1 MADFTWE
8 DPGIGAFFKGQ
19 EREEARAKALSDLQT
34 ADVNRLRT
42 LQEIYNSQQMLPL
55 EIALKQKEEAFKGL
69 INQKTEGE
77 IKEAEQRRKREATD
91 NFFNYMLKYNDP
103 QGAVEYSGVPPQFA
117 QKFMS
122 LSPEQRDVLIKEWVK
137 RAAEPE
143 RVKEEIKTQGKLQE
157 IKEQGRQRILD
168 EALKQQE
175 MTRRALALQT
185 LKNQAAMDLQKLKLS
200 VSSMMSKTYQQEVI
214 RLIEQAEAIKNS
226 PNSGDPDVEAKR
238 IEMINNLTQRANTI
252 YMLDIQMKQAAA
264 QQQQAG
270 KPDIGAATGG
280 RIPTYPQPNPMM
292 PYGGQG
298 GLGPIPQIGNIP
310 AVPDVPPPGAVR
322 PRR

>member
-19 EREEARAKALSDLQT
+19 ERAEARAKALSDLQT
-34 ADVNRLRT
+34 ADVNRARM
-42 LQEIYNSQQMLPL
+42 LQEIYKNEQMLPL
-55 EIALKQKEEAFKGL
+55 DIELKKQEAALKGL
-69 INQKTEGE
+69 IAKKTEGD
-77 IKEAEQRRKREATD
+77 ITEAEQRRRREATD

-157 IKEQGRQRILD
+157 IREQGKERFAL
-168 EALKQQE
+168 EAMRQQE
-175 MTRRALALQT
+175 MTKRALALQE
-185 LKNQAAMDLQKLKLS
+185 LKNQAAMELQKLKLS

-214 RLIEQAEAIKNS
+214 RLIEQAEALKNS
-226 PNSGDPDVEAKR
+226 PNSGDPEIEAKR

-298 GLGPIPQIGNIP
+298 GLGPIPQIGNIT
-310 AVPDVPPPGAVR
+310 AVPEVPPPGAVR

>member
-19 EREEARAKALSDLQT
+19 ERAEGRAKTLSDLQT
-34 ADVNRLRT
+34 ADINRAKS
-42 LQEIYNSQQMLPL
+42 LQEMYRNEQMLPL
-55 EIALKQKEEAFKGL
+55 DLELKKQEAALRGL
-69 INQKTEGE
+69 IAKKTEGE
-77 IKEAEQRRKREATD
+77 ITEAEQKRRREATD

-122 LSPEQRDVLIKEWVK
+122 LSPEQRDVLMKEWIK

-143 RVKEEIKTQGKLQE
+143 RVKEEIKTQGKISEIQE
-157 IKEQGRQRILD
+157 QAKERFKLETMR
-168 EALKQQE
+168 QQE
-175 MTRRALALQT
+175 MTKRALALQG
-185 LKNQAAMDLQKLKLS
+185 LKNQAAMELQKLKLS

-214 RLIEQAEAIKNS
+214 HLVEQAEALKNA

-238 IEMINNLTQRANTI
+238 LEMINNLTQRANTI
-252 YMLDIQMKQAAA
+252 YMLDIQLKQAAA

-270 KPDIGAATGG
+270 KPDISAATGG
-280 RIPTYPQPNPMM
+280 RIPTNPQPTPMT

-298 GLGPIPQIGNIP
+298 GLGPIPQIGNVP
-310 AVPDVPPPGAVR
+310 ALPEGPPPGAVR

>member
-19 EREEARAKALSDLQT
+19 ERAEGRAKTLSDLQT
-34 ADVNRLRT
+34 ADVTRAKT
-42 LQEIYNSQQMLPL
+42 LQEMYKNEQMLPL
-55 EIALKQKEEAFKGL
+55 DIELKKQEVALQGL
-69 INQKTEGE
+69 MNKKTEGE
-77 IKEAEQRRKREATD
+77 ISAAEQKRRREATD

-122 LSPEQRDVLIKEWVK
+122 LSPEQRDVLMKEWIN

-143 RVKEEIKTQGKLQE
+143 RVSQDIKTQGRIKE
-157 IKEQGRQRILD
+157 IKEEGRQKLTQ
-168 EALKQQE
+168 ETFKQQE
-175 MTRRALALQT
+175 MTKRALALQE

-226 PNSGDPDVEAKR
+226 PNSGDPEIEAKR
-238 IEMINNLTQRANTI
+238 IEMINNLSQRANTI

-280 RIPTYPQPNPMM
+280 RIPTTPQPTPMT

-298 GLGPIPQIGNIP
+298 GLGPIPQIGNVP
-310 AVPDVPPPGAVR
+310 ALPEGPPPGAVR

>member
-19 EREEARAKALSDLQT
+19 ERAEGRAKNLSDLQT
-34 ADVNRLRT
+34 AEVNRARV
-42 LQEIYNSQQMLPL
+42 LQDMYRNEQMLPL
-55 EIALKQKEEAFKGL
+55 DIELKKQEAAFRGL
-69 INQKTEGE
+69 VNKKTEGE
-77 IKEAEQRRKREATD
+77 IKEAEQRRRREATD

-117 QKFMS
+117 QKFIS
-122 LSPEQRDVLIKEWVK
+122 LSPEQRDVLMKEWVK

-143 RVKEEIKTQGKLQE
+143 RVKRDIQTQGRLQE

-214 RLIEQAEAIKNS
+214 RLIEQAEALKNS
-226 PNSGDPDVEAKR
+226 PNSGDPEIEAKR
-238 IEMINNLTQRANTI
+238 IEMINNLTQRANTV

-280 RIPTYPQPNPMM
+280 RIPTHSQPTPMT

-298 GLGPIPQIGNIP
+298 GLGPIPQINNVP
-310 AVPDVPPPGAVR
+310 TVPDIPPPGAVR

>member
-34 ADVNRLRT
+34 ADINRARM
-42 LQEIYNSQQMLPL
+42 LQDMYKNEQMLPL
-55 EIALKQKEEAFKGL
+55 DIELKKQEAALRALAAK
-69 INQKTEGE
+69 KTEGD
-77 IKEAEQRRKREATD
+77 IAEAEQRRRREATD

-117 QKFMS
+117 EKFMS

-143 RVKEEIKTQGKLQE
+143 RVKEGIKTQGKLQE
-157 IKEQGRQRILD
+157 IMEQGKERFAL
-168 EALKQQE
+168 EAMRQQE
-175 MTRRALALQT
+175 MTKRALALQE

-200 VSSMMSKTYQQEVI
+200 ASSMMSKTYQQEVI